1 MTLAGAQVPA
11 RLAPSLAALE
21 DEMWSINDPELLDLC
36 RIRLGQL
43 MGRDLPARAAG
54 PDKVGALR
62 RWPSDPAFSEA
73 ERAVLDF
80 CELYA
85 IAAGAITDA
94 HTERLHDHFDE
105 PALAA
110 LTMGIA
116 VYDALVRVANA
127 QES

>member
-1 MTLAGAQVPA
+1 MTLAGPCVPA
-11 RLAPSLAALE
+11 RLAASLAALE
-21 DEMWSINDPELLDLC
+21 DELWAINDPALLDLC

-43 MGRDLPARAAG
+43 MGRDLPPRAAA
-54 PDKVGALR
+54 PDKVAALR
-62 RWPSDPAFSEA
+62 RWPTEPVFSEA

-85 IAAGAITDA
+85 IDAGAITDA
-94 HTERLHDHFDE
+94 HTERLHEHFDE